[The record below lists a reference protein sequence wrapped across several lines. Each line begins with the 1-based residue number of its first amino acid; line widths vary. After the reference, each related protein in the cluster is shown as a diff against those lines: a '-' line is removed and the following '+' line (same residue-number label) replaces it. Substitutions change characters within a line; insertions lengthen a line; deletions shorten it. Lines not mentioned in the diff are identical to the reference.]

1 MTEKNNNQEEQN
13 ELKNSEEM
21 ASEETTEKA
30 EQVLIEKEEV
40 VEASELEEEFEDDLE
55 DFSDEELEEEP
66 KSKLAKYMGPILYSL
81 LGIMIVAALIFTYY
95 VFPFFS
101 KVSGE
106 WTGSSASGTFKI
118 VNKGK
123 DSEFRFVDMNG
134 TKGLDLIF
142 ESNLSRKG
150 VNQYDV
156 TNTKVKLSLSKKDI
170 SKENIEAM
178 KKETKLVKVEKE
190 TAKEVILSYTK
201 EGIKSSFGDTKLN
214 DLFHYQL
221 SDINWMLKGETLVLK
236 NQVFA
241 NPLLDF
247 QRK

>member
-21 ASEETTEKA
+21 ASEETAEKA

-123 DSEFRFVDMNG
+123 D
-134 TKGLDLIF
+134 
-142 ESNLSRKG
+142 
-150 VNQYDV
+150 
-156 TNTKVKLSLSKKDI
+156 
-170 SKENIEAM
+170 
-178 KKETKLVKVEKE
+178 
-190 TAKEVILSYTK
+190 
-201 EGIKSSFGDTKLN
+201 
-214 DLFHYQL
+214 
-221 SDINWMLKGETLVLK
+221 
-236 NQVFA
+236 
-241 NPLLDF
+241 
-247 QRK
+247 

>member
-1 MTEKNNNQEEQN
+1 M
-13 ELKNSEEM
+13 
-21 ASEETTEKA
+21 
-30 EQVLIEKEEV
+30 
-40 VEASELEEEFEDDLE
+40 
-55 DFSDEELEEEP
+55 
-66 KSKLAKYMGPILYSL
+66 
-81 LGIMIVAALIFTYY
+81 
-95 VFPFFS
+95 
-101 KVSGE
+101 
-106 WTGSSASGTFKI
+106 
-118 VNKGK
+118 
-123 DSEFRFVDMNG
+123 
-134 TKGLDLIF
+134 
-142 ESNLSRKG
+142 
-150 VNQYDV
+150 
-156 TNTKVKLSLSKKDI
+156 KLSLSKKDI

-241 NPLLDF
+241 NPSLDF